1 MRPAKPVSPFAKA
14 ISDTFDNL
22 TGFVTEKD
30 FLEKARSIL
39 GLYEIE
45 DAVKSGLEGEYQR
58 QKGLRAIEKME
69 RDQGQLFTI
78 DLLDKLISYITPEG
92 EHGTVKVRFSTFAHQ
107 TQFREKQI
115 LNVRKATR
123 SFDRWEERRE
133 PIMPLMA
140 SDPEMTFEKALIAIG
155 KHPDQSDKA
164 A

>member
-1 MRPAKPVSPFAKA
+1 MKPVKPESPFAKA
-14 ISDTFDNL
+14 ISATFDSL
-22 TGFVTEKD
+22 TGFVTADD
-30 FLEKARSIL
+30 FLKQAKSRL

-45 DAVKSGLEGEYQR
+45 DAVKAGLEGEYQR
-58 QKGLRAIEKME
+58 QKGLRSIEKME
-69 RDQGQLFTI
+69 RDQGQLFTA

-140 SDPEMTFEKALIAIG
+140 SDPEMTVERALIAIG
-155 KHPDQSDKA
+155 KHPDQIDKA